1 MNAHVRDNLNYLYA
15 RSTGRERL
23 SLPISACSLPDDSAG
38 SAAAQLQRRTSSD
51 ATDPQLFWT
60 EALFDDTTNE
70 HIYFEFVMPDNYSS
84 APVVDVY
91 YKMTSGTSNEVI
103 FGAAICAV
111 TDGDSTDL
119 DADAL
124 GTTNDSSATTVPGTA
139 GYMDVC
145 SITMTNADSVA
156 ANDRVILEVHRHADD
171 AGDDATGD
179 AEVVLVVL
187 RFTGSS

>member
-1 MNAHVRDNLNYLYA
+1 
-15 RSTGRERL
+15 
-23 SLPISACSLPDDSAG
+23 LPDDSAG
-38 SAAAQLQRRTSSD
+38 SAAAQIQRRTTSD
-51 ATDPQLFWT
+51 ATDPQKFWT

-91 YKMTSGTSNEVI
+91 YKMASATADDVM
-103 FGAAICAV
+103 FGAAISAI
-111 TDGDSTDL
+111 T
-119 DADAL
+119 DADAADADADKFD
-124 GTTNDSSATTVPGTA
+124 TTNDSSATTVPGTA
-139 GYMDVC
+139 GYIDVC

-156 ANDRVILEVHRHADD
+156 ANDWVVMEVHRHADD

-187 RFTGSS
+187 KFTGSS